1 MLLGIKIKKNSLYKY
16 HVSSKKHVL
25 FIFEK
30 IIIMDCIKGTD
41 KITSDIIQLLGKLDN
56 TSYKQPLEIFN
67 GSSLGQH
74 FRHILDFYNCLVR
87 DEAKGLIDY
96 ASRERDPKVE
106 VDTAVASAAF
116 LNISAKVHQMD
127 IEQTIQVKADFSEI
141 IDKKPVVQSSLGRE
155 LMFAYDHALHHL
167 AMIKIGLQTNFPH
180 ICIDEKLGVAPST
193 LKFQKGSAAPSETNA

>member
-1 MLLGIKIKKNSLYKY
+1 MKFQQT
-16 HVSSKKHVL
+16 L
-25 FIFEK
+25 FFEK
-30 IIIMDCIKGTD
+30 IFTMDCIKGTN
-41 KITSDIIQLLGKLDN
+41 KITSDIINLLDKLDN
-56 TSYKQPLEIFN
+56 NSFKRPLEIYN

-87 DEAKGLIDY
+87 DEREGLIDY

-106 VDTAVASAAF
+106 VDTEAAKTAF
-116 LNISAKVHQMD
+116 LEINAKIGQMD
-127 IEQTIQVKADFSEI
+127 VERLVMVKVDFSEI
-141 IDKKPVVQSSLGRE
+141 VDNRPIVHSSLGRE

-193 LKFQKGSAAPSETNA
+193 LKFQEGGVAPSETNA